1 MNQDTIFI
9 LLALFSYICAST
21 PFGFLIAKAKGVDIR
36 KTGSGNVGGTNILR
50 TFGFSF
56 FLLVVILDIAK
67 VATPVLLGK
76 YLLLTDWQI
85 VLISLLAIF
94 GNMFSFWLGFKGGK
108 AVSAVFAIFACL
120 VGFQNALMFLFV
132 WGIMLY
138 VLKIMSLT
146 NLIMCLIIPIAIW
159 QVTQSIPFVILG
171 IIFVPVIWWAHRENI
186 KRLLKGS
193 EPKIIR
199 F

>member
-1 MNQDTIFI
+1 MNQDTVFI
-9 LLALFSYICAST
+9 LLILFSYICAST
-21 PFGFLIAKAKGVDIR
+21 PFGFLIAKMKGVDIR

-56 FLLVVILDIAK
+56 FLLVVILDVLK

-76 YLLLTDWQI
+76 YFLLTDWQI
-85 VLISLLAIF
+85 VFISLFAII
-94 GNMFSFWLGFKGGK
+94 GNMFSFWLKFRGGK
-108 AVSAVFAIFACL
+108 AVSAVFAIFICI
-120 VGFQNALMFLFV
+120 VGLQNALMFLLV

-146 NLIMCLIIPIAIW
+146 NLIMCFMIPVAIW
-159 QVTQSIPFVILG
+159 QATQSMPFTVLG
-171 IIFVPVIWWAHRENI
+171 ILFIPIIWWAHRENL
-186 KRLLKGS
+186 KRLAKGT
-193 EPKIIR
+193 EPKIIK